1 MNSTAQQVAD
11 SFAEIGKQKTFLVT
25 GANSG
30 LGLET
35 AKTLATTGAKVI
47 LTSRSVE
54 NGDKALRNIKESV
67 KDADIC
73 CLQLDL
79 GSLESIS
86 SFVKT
91 YTAEF
96 DKLDVLIANAGIT
109 CLFIVRNNGLS

>member
-1 MNSTAQQVAD
+1 MTSTAQQVAD

-35 AKTLATTGAKVI
+35 ARTLASTGAKVI

-54 NGDKALRNIKESV
+54 NGEKAMVKIKESV
-67 KDADIC
+67 KDADIY

-79 GSLESIS
+79 GSMESIS
-86 SFVKT
+86 SFVKV
-91 YTAEF
+91 YVEKF
-96 DKLDVLIANAGIT
+96 DKLDILIANAGT
-109 CLFIVRNNGLS
+109 LTHLFYRKE